1 VNAPYATLE
10 PVTDLAAPRPS
21 PGGVPDPGLT
31 ADELAAATA
40 GRLLARSSR
49 LVLGAAVD
57 SREVLDG
64 NLFVALPGERTD
76 GHRFVA
82 DAIAAG
88 AAAVVV
94 ARPPEPALPPDANV
108 TVVQVDDALRGLQ
121 AIAADWRKRFDPL
134 VVGVTGSIAKTSAKE
149 AIATVLASALVTLK
163 NEGNKNNEIGLP
175 LTLMRLRPD
184 HQAAV
189 LEMGMYTGGEIADLA
204 AMARPEIGV
213 VTAVQGVHLSRI
225 GTIEAVE
232 KAKGELVEAL
242 PSDGVAVLNAD
253 DERVRRMAARTNARV
268 VTYGFAADA
277 DVRAEAV
284 ESAGLEGMRFTL
296 VAAGERQ
303 DAAIPGLGRLA
314 VHNALAAAA
323 VGLAAGLDPGRVVAA
338 LARGWSAPHRGAIV
352 RAGGVTIVDDAYNA
366 SPASVEAALELLA
379 GLPGRRFAVLGEML
393 ELGAED
399 EEGHERVGAAAA
411 AVVDRLVVVGDGAAG
426 IDRGA
431 RKAGI
436 ASDRSEVVADRR
448 AALDRLLEILRPG
461 DVVLVKASRGIAL
474 EVLVEDLRAALDSG
488 GAR

>member
-1 VNAPYATLE
+1 
-10 PVTDLAAPRPS
+10 
-21 PGGVPDPGLT
+21 
-31 ADELAAATA
+31 
-40 GRLLARSSR
+40 
-49 LVLGAAVD
+49 
-57 SREVLDG
+57 
-64 NLFVALPGERTD
+64 
-76 GHRFVA
+76 
-82 DAIAAG
+82 
-88 AAAVVV
+88 
-94 ARPPEPALPPDANV
+94 
-108 TVVQVDDALRGLQ
+108 
-121 AIAADWRKRFDPL
+121 
-134 VVGVTGSIAKTSAKE
+134 
-149 AIATVLASALVTLK
+149 
-163 NEGNKNNEIGLP
+163 
-175 LTLMRLRPD
+175 
-184 HQAAV
+184 
-189 LEMGMYTGGEIADLA
+189 MGMYTGGEIADLA

-232 KAKGELVEAL
+232 RAKGELVEAL

-253 DERVRRMAARTNARV
+253 DDRVRRMAARTNARV

-296 VAAGERQ
+296 VATGDRQ

-323 VGLAAGLDPGRVVAA
+323 VGLAAGLDPGRVAAA
-338 LARGWSAPHRGAIV
+338 LTRGWSAPHRGAIV

-399 EEGHERVGAAAA
+399 DEGHERVGAAAA
-411 AVVDRLVVVGDGAAG
+411 AVVDRLVVVGYGAAG
-426 IDRGA
+426 VDRGA

-436 ASDRSEVVADRR
+436 PPDRSEIVADRS
-448 AALDRLLEILRPG
+448 AALDRLLELLRPG

-474 EVLVEDLRAALDSG
+474 ELLVEDLRVALESG